1 MKTRAILA
9 LSAVAGLAAGASAQS
24 FTTDSTVTINLTWS
38 EVNGNGNNMLDPGE
52 SAHIRMSVSF
62 SNQNAVANFAPSIGT
77 FGSGTIRGLG
87 SGFLDLNGSGGAE
100 GSWNLDPNEGYGVDE
115 IWDITNGQ
123 GHGTLANGGATLLNL
138 QFGQFAPGPA
148 QVNTTN
154 PIVDIWEGLWT
165 PNDYSSRTVTFSTAG
180 AAAAGNAV
188 SSVTLR
194 LSATIAASAF
204 VQGNNLVHGSVSIP
218 IVPAPSSL
226 ALLGLGGLV
235 VARRRR

>member
-1 MKTRAILA
+1 VRSAVHSACPGTSSHSEEKVLMKTRAILA
-9 LSAVAGLAAGASAQS
+9 LSAVAGLAAGASAQFQPS

-115 IWDITNGQ
+115 TWDITGGQ
-123 GHGTLANGGATLLNL
+123 GHGTLASGGA
-138 QFGQFAPGPA
+138 
-148 QVNTTN
+148 
-154 PIVDIWEGLWT
+154 
-165 PNDYSSRTVTFSTAG
+165 
-180 AAAAGNAV
+180 
-188 SSVTLR
+188 
-194 LSATIAASAF
+194 
-204 VQGNNLVHGSVSIP
+204 
-218 IVPAPSSL
+218 
-226 ALLGLGGLV
+226 
-235 VARRRR
+235 